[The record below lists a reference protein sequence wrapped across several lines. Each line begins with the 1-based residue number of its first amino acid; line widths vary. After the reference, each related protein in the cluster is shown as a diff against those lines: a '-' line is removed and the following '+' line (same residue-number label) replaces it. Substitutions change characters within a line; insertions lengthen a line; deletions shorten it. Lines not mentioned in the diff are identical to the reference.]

1 MLSRRCPLQFQ
12 EIGSPRRFHRLRLG
26 ARGLVFAIPLVVPC
40 SLLLNGTK
48 PVVADN
54 PLRVHLSMSRPY
66 FSKMVMAP
74 GGRLSLL
81 GLRKKGADRD
91 AWRREACRLSIGAG
105 SSAERQPSSG
115 RFQDP
120 VSSRCVSCSQ
130 ACACSHT
137 HIHRDTHVWNTCL
150 ACIDMSEYG

>member
-1 MLSRRCPLQFQ
+1 MLSRRCPLQLQ
-12 EIGSPRRFHRLRLG
+12 EIGSPRRFRRLRLG

-40 SLLLNGTK
+40 SLLLKGTK
-48 PVVADN
+48 PAVADN

-66 FSKMVMAP
+66 FSKMVKAP

-91 AWRREACRLSIGAG
+91 AWRRDACRLSTGAG
-105 SSAERQPSSG
+105 SSAERRPSSG
-115 RFQDP
+115 GFQDP
-120 VSSRCVSCSQ
+120 LSSRCVSCSH

-137 HIHRDTHVWNTCL
+137 HIQRH
-150 ACIDMSEYG
+150 ACMEHMYSMCKHMSEYG